1 MLFILQRQQTALHIS
16 CEMGFT
22 ESAQVLLLHGA
33 DFTISEKASGRTAL
47 YIAARGSFPAI
58 VDMLIKADRNR
69 QSRSFSMYSE
79 LSRKCSLERN
89 ISLDSTDTHKTYL
102 TEGDMTPTQA
112 ALSRQQSEYSQYE
125 IDPNAP
131 PQANGPQANAT
142 NRTGQSHS
150 NSFKNKQFYS
160 CNTKEMR
167 DILCLVAKHYLD
179 PGDWKKLA
187 KLFKFTDEHI
197 QAIEHQ
203 YTGKT
208 SFKEHGH
215 RMLSIWL
222 HGMQPSAQQNALK
235 ELLDGLR
242 IIGRKDVAERIRK
255 KIAGGEFQ
263 KDAGKSSDGLSKHVL
278 SCKLSNLMAEEVSEG
293 IKLGQ
298 NIVRVV
304 ASIVGLNP
312 TPDRRRRC
320 DCFPQSNGSCSYCSI
335 F

>member
-1 MLFILQRQQTALHIS
+1 
-16 CEMGFT
+16 MGFT
-22 ESAQVLLLHGA
+22 ESAQVLIQNGA

-102 TEGDMTPTQA
+102 TSDSDTAPNQ
-112 ALSRQQSEYSQYE
+112 LSRQQSEYSQYE
-125 IDPNAP
+125 IDPSVP
-131 PQANGPQANAT
+131 PTSLPNG

-150 NSFKNKQFYS
+150 NSFKNKQFYNH
-160 CNTKEMR
+160 NTKEMR
-167 DILCLVAKHYLD
+167 DILCLVAKHYLTD
-179 PGDWKKLA
+179 PQDWKKLA
-187 KLFKFTDEHI
+187 KLFKFSEEHI

-222 HGMQPSAQQNALK
+222 HGMQPSAQQSALK
-235 ELLDGLR
+235 ELLDALR
-242 IIGRKDVAERIRK
+242 IIGRKDIADRLRK
-255 KIAGGEFQ
+255 KIADGEFQ
-263 KDAGKSSDGLSKHVL
+263 KDAAKSPDLSKHVL
-278 SCKLSNLMAEEVSEG
+278 SSKLSSLMADEVSEG

-304 ASIVGLNP
+304 ASIVGLN
-312 TPDRRRRC
+312 TDRRRRC

>member
-1 MLFILQRQQTALHIS
+1 MHIS

-22 ESAQVLLLHGA
+22 ETAQVLIQNGA

-69 QSRSFSMYSE
+69 QSFSVYSE

-102 TEGDMTPTQA
+102 TSDSSETVPNQ
-112 ALSRQQSEYSQYE
+112 LSRQQSEYSQYE
-125 IDPNAP
+125 IDPNAVP
-131 PQANGPQANAT
+131 TATANG

-150 NSFKNKQFYS
+150 NSFKNKQFYNN
-160 CNTKEMR
+160 NTKEMR

-179 PGDWKKLA
+179 PPDWKKLA
-187 KLFKFTDEHI
+187 KTFKFSDEHI

-203 YTGKT
+203 YIGKT

-222 HGMQPSAQQNALK
+222 HGMQPSAQQCALK

-242 IIGRKDVAERIRK
+242 IIGRKDVADRLRK
-255 KIAGGEFQ
+255 KIADGEFQ
-263 KDAGKSSDGLSKHVL
+263 KDPSKSPDGLSKHAL
-278 SCKLSNLMAEEVSEG
+278 SNKLSSLMADEVSEG

-304 ASIVGLNP
+304 ASIVGLN
-312 TPDRRRRC
+312 TADRRRRC

>member
-1 MLFILQRQQTALHIS
+1 
-16 CEMGFT
+16 MGFT

-102 TEGDMTPTQA
+102 TTSDSDMTPAQH

-125 IDPNAP
+125 VDPNAP
-131 PQANGPQANAT
+131 TQTNQA

-160 CNTKEMR
+160 YKEMR
-167 DILCLVAKHYLD
+167 DILCLVAKHYLE
-179 PGDWKKLA
+179 PPDWKKLA

-263 KDAGKSSDGLSKHVL
+263 KDAGKSPDGLSKHAL
-278 SCKLSNLMAEEVSEG
+278 SSKLSSLMADEVSEG

-304 ASIVGLNP
+304 ASIVGLN
-312 TPDRRRRC
+312 TTADRRRRC